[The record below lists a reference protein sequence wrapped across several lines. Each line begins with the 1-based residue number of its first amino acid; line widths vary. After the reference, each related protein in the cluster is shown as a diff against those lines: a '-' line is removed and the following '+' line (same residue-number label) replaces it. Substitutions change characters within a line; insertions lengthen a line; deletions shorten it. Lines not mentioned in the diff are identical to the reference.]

1 MSFSGVF
8 AKLFSSVYSVTKMS
22 ENSETMLMVE
32 RRLLSTPFRPSGEVM
47 NEISAFLLRCL
58 ECRSYPMTKQ
68 VQEDVSVVRDSIEC
82 LLLTHSVRTVAL
94 SVEDMSL
101 KVILTDNL
109 SEAEVKLSQPI
120 IALKPLSPDVKPV
133 LTIETT
139 GENPKLTDTLLECKH
154 KLKVLVVDLKGN
166 GNSITAS
173 LEEIF
178 FEVLPKL
185 GLKTDA
191 RSEDLDSLCNILE
204 EYRTQIKALTLAAEG
219 IQIAISSSLVQDPER
234 IKNYAN
240 LFDEIP
246 KETNEWDLGVLS
258 DIKIENRSWVETS
271 EKPRRQVSLGVIE
284 DKEQL
289 FSYTLRRR

>member
-1 MSFSGVF
+1 MN
-8 AKLFSSVYSVTKMS
+8 KE
-22 ENSETMLMVE
+22 ENSKTMLVVE
-32 RRLLSTPFRPSGEVM
+32 RRLLSTPFRPSSEVT
-47 NEISAFLLRCL
+47 NEIFGFLLRCL
-58 ECRSYPMTKQ
+58 ECRSYPMTKHF
-68 VQEDVSVVRDSIEC
+68 QEDVSVVRDSIEC

-94 SVEDMSL
+94 SIEDMCL

-120 IALKPLSPDVKPV
+120 IALKPLSPDAKPV

-139 GENPKLTDTLLECKH
+139 GENPKLADTLLKCKH
-154 KLKVLVVDLKGN
+154 RLKVLAVDLKGN
-166 GNSITAS
+166 SNSITAS

-178 FEVLPKL
+178 YEVLPKS
-185 GLKTDA
+185 GLKTGA
-191 RSEDLDSLCNILE
+191 RSEDLDSLRSILE
-204 EYRTQIKALTLAAEG
+204 EYRGQIKAITLATEC
-219 IQIAISSSLVQDPER
+219 IQITIPTSLVQDPER

-240 LFDEIP
+240 LFDEVP
-246 KETNEWDLGVLS
+246 KETNEWVLGVLS
-258 DIKIENRSWVETS
+258 DIKIENEFWVRTT